1 MSRLLRAGAGDR
13 NASVHGTRKQTEMP
27 TQIDSLVSI
36 APPSACGLDESP
48 IVSQHNSEAGR
59 KLRGSAGE
67 GTGGRGGHQS
77 SHAGGCIM
85 GDAGEDDGKQRGIP
99 RPPSQMP
106 NSSNETRLR
115 AHRSAPAQALP
126 AAHIPS
132 LSADVW
138 ALQGYTSRRSK
149 WTQRCRMGWHGRRRA
164 DERASLQLGWS
175 ANDGRAQE
183 GGPPRRPPA
192 HRRLIADSCSGGIG
206 WRHSGGPA
214 RQSRVRA
221 VHARPP
227 SGDLVLARPRA
238 KDVLLLRRN
247 GDRQVLAPAPATAT
261 ATATATSTSIEAAPA
276 SEMIPA
282 S

>member
-1 MSRLLRAGAGDR
+1 VTQAKMMASNGAYR
-13 NASVHGTRKQTEMP
+13 
-27 TQIDSLVSI
+27 
-36 APPSACGLDESP
+36 
-48 IVSQHNSEAGR
+48 
-59 KLRGSAGE
+59 
-67 GTGGRGGHQS
+67 
-77 SHAGGCIM
+77 
-85 GDAGEDDGKQRGIP
+85 
-99 RPPSQMP
+99 
-106 NSSNETRLR
+106 
-115 AHRSAPAQALP
+115 ALP
-126 AAHIPS
+126 LRCRIAAMKQGFGPTGLLPPKHCRPAHIPS

-247 GDRQVLAPAPATAT
+247 GDRQVPAPAPAPAT